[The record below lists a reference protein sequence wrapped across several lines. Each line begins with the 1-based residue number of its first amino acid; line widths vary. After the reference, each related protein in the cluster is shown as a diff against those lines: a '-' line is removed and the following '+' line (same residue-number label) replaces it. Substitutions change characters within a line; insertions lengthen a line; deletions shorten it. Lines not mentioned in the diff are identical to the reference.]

1 MTERK
6 GTAKLDYLRKI
17 ELEIQDKWEKERAFE
32 KDAPTTIG
40 ESTNKNKFFVTFPYP
55 YMNGRL
61 HLGHT
66 FSLSKCEFAVGYQ
79 SLKGKKCL
87 FPFGLHCTGMPIKA
101 CADKLK
107 REMELYGNPPQFPD
121 EEEEEETKEKPA
133 ASDEIIIKDKAKG
146 KKSKAV
152 AKSGSS
158 TFQWDIMRSLGLNDQ
173 EISPFANA
181 EHWLEYFPP
190 LAVKDLKKMG
200 VKVDWRRSF
209 ITTDVNPFYDSFVR
223 WHFLT
228 LKERKKI
235 KFGKRYTIFSPK
247 DGQPCMDHDRQTGE
261 GVGPQEYTLIKM
273 KIVEP
278 YTAKFKSKVFYS
290 SAVKGKSIFLVAAT
304 LRPETM
310 FGQTNCWVRPDM
322 KYVAFETTSGDV
334 FISTS
339 RSARNMS
346 YQGFTKENGVVPV
359 VMEILGQD
367 ILGSALSAPLT
378 SYKVIYAL
386 PMLTIKE
393 DKGTGVVT
401 SVPSDSPDDIAA
413 LRDIKKKQ
421 ALREKYGIEDKMVLP
436 FEPVPI
442 IEIPG
447 YGNLSAP
454 LVCDELKIQ
463 SQNDK
468 EKLAEAKEKVYLK
481 GFYEGI
487 MLVDG
492 YKGQKVQDV
501 KKPIQKMMIDRGE
514 AMLYMEPEKQVM
526 SRSGD
531 ECVVALCDQW
541 YLDYGDSEWK
551 QQAHEAL
558 KSLETF
564 CEETRRNFEATLAWL
579 QEHACSR
586 TYGLGTR
593 LPWDEQWLIESLS
606 DSTIYMAYYTV
617 AHLLQGG
624 VLNGQGASPLGIK
637 PEQMTREVWDF
648 IFFKT
653 SPFPKTSIPKEHLQ
667 RLRREFEYWYPVDV
681 RVSGKD
687 LVPNHLSYFLYN
699 HVAMWPK
706 DNGKWPQAVRAN
718 GHLLLNSE
726 KMSKSTGN
734 FLTLYQAIEKFS
746 ADGMRLALADAGDT
760 VEDANFVETMADA
773 GILRLYTW
781 VEWVKEMIANQNNLR
796 TGLMDTFNDRVFA
809 SEMNASIIRTE
820 QHYERMMYK
829 EALKSGFFEF
839 QAAKDKYRELAIEG
853 MHRDLVFQF
862 IERQTLLLAPICPH
876 LCEYTWSLLGNTSS
890 LMKASWPVAGPVD
903 EILIRS
909 SQYLMETAHDL
920 RLRLKAYMLPPKNK
934 KGDSKP
940 PAKPSHC
947 TIYVAKSYPPWQH
960 SALSLLGKHYQSNN
974 GVLPDNKVIASEL
987 GALPELKKY
996 MKRVMPFVAMIKE
1009 SLEKNGL
1016 RVLDLEL
1023 EFDERAV
1030 LMENLVY
1037 LTNSLELEQIDVL
1050 FASEADDKVKED
1062 CCPGKPF
1069 SVFRSEPGVSV
1080 SLVNPQ
1086 PCNGLFSTKID
1097 IRQGD
1102 NSDNIIRRLAKVNR
1116 LIKDLSRVK
1125 LMRYEDPLLGPRR
1138 VPVLGQEEQ
1147 GKLLVSTKS
1156 VFNVNL
1162 QEKKVTL
1169 ADNGLT
1175 IDIGDTLVYLIH

>member
-1 MTERK
+1 MRK

-17 ELEIQDKWEKERAFE
+17 ELDIQEKWEKEKTFE
-32 KDAPTTIG
+32 RDAPTTVG
-40 ESTNKNKFFVTFPYP
+40 ESSNKNKYFVTFPYP

-79 SLKGKKCL
+79 SLKGRKCL

-107 REMELYGNPPQFPD
+107 REMELYGTPPQFPD
-121 EEEEEETKEKPA
+121 DEEEEKEKPKG
-133 ASDEIIIKDKAKG
+133 SDEIIIKDKAKG

-152 AKSGSS
+152 AKAGSS
-158 TFQWDIMRSLGLNDQ
+158 SFQWDIMRSLGLDDK
-173 EISPFANA
+173 EIVRFANA

-190 LAVKDLKKMG
+190 LAIKDLKKMG

-223 WHFLT
+223 WQFVT

-235 KFGKRYTIFSPK
+235 KFGKRYTIYSPK

-278 YTAKFKSKVFYS
+278 YTAKFKSK
-290 SAVKGKSIFLVAAT
+290 GKNLFLVAAT

-322 KYVAFETTSGDV
+322 KYVAFETASGDV
-334 FISTS
+334 FISTR

-346 YQGFTKENGVVPV
+346 FQGFTKENGVVPV
-359 VMEILGQD
+359 IMEILGQD
-367 ILGSALSAPLT
+367 LLGCALSAPLT
-378 SYKVIYAL
+378 SYKIIYAL

-401 SVPSDSPDDIAA
+401 SVPSDAPDDIAA

-436 FEPVPI
+436 FEPIPI

-468 EKLAEAKEKVYLK
+468 EKLVEAKEKVYLK

-501 KKPIQKMMIDRGE
+501 KKPIQKMMVEKGE
-514 AMLYMEPEKQVM
+514 AMIYMEPEKQVM
-526 SRSGD
+526 SRSAD

-541 YLDYGDSEWK
+541 YLDYGDAEWK
-551 QQAHEAL
+551 KQATEAL

-624 VLNGQGASPLGIK
+624 VLNGRGDSPLGIK

-653 SPFPKTSIPKEHLQ
+653 APFPKTDIPKEHLQ
-667 RLRREFEYWYPVDV
+667 KLRREFEYWYPVDV

-699 HVAMWPK
+699 HVAVWPK
-706 DNGKWPQAVRAN
+706 DN
-718 GHLLLNSE
+718 
-726 KMSKSTGN
+726 
-734 FLTLYQAIEKFS
+734 
-746 ADGMRLALADAGDT
+746 
-760 VEDANFVETMADA
+760 
-773 GILRLYTW
+773 
-781 VEWVKEMIANQNNLR
+781 
-796 TGLMDTFNDRVFA
+796 
-809 SEMNASIIRTE
+809 EMNAGIIKTE

-876 LCEYTWSLLGNTSS
+876 LCEYTWGLLVKTSS
-890 LMKASWPVAGPVD
+890 LMKASWPAAGPVD
-903 EILIRS
+903 EILVRS

-934 KGDSKP
+934 KGDTKP
-940 PAKPSHC
+940 QVKPSHC
-947 TIYVAKSYPPWQH
+947 NIYVAKSYPPWQH
-960 SALSLLGKHYQSNN
+960 SALSLLGKHYRSNN
-974 GVLPDNKVIASEL
+974 GVLPDNKVIAGEL

-1009 SLEKNGL
+1009 NLEKNGP

-1023 EFDERAV
+1023 EFDERTV

-1050 FASEADDKVKED
+1050 FATEADDKVKED

-1069 SVFRSEPGVSV
+1069 SVFRSEPGVCV

-1086 PCNGLFSTKID
+1086 PSNGLFSTKVD

-1102 NSDNIIRRLAKVNR
+1102 SKDNVIRRLAKVNR
-1116 LIKDLSRVK
+1116 LIKDLSQVK
-1125 LMRYEDPLLGPRR
+1125 LMRYEDPVLGPRR
-1138 VPVLGQEEQ
+1138 VPVLGQEEK
-1147 GKLLVSTKS
+1147 GKLPISEKS
-1156 VFNVNL
+1156 VFHVNL
-1162 QEKKVTL
+1162 EEKRVTL

-1175 IDIGDTLVYLIH
+1175 VDIGDTLVYLIH

>member
-290 SAVKGKSIFLVAAT
+290 KSIFLVAAT

-726 KMSKSTGN
+726 KVCVYWGQCRVPSWLRSC
-734 FLTLYQAIEKFS
+734 LS
-746 ADGMRLALADAGDT
+746 VPGMRLALADAGDT

-1069 SVFRSEPGVSV
+1069 SVFRSEVNRC
-1080 SLVNPQ
+1080 SLVI
-1086 PCNGLFSTKID
+1086 FSNCDYFHTRHNCTK
-1097 IRQGD
+1097 
-1102 NSDNIIRRLAKVNR
+1102 LHTT
-1116 LIKDLSRVK
+1116 LSK
-1125 LMRYEDPLLGPRR
+1125 C
-1138 VPVLGQEEQ
+1138 
-1147 GKLLVSTKS
+1147 KC
-1156 VFNVNL
+1156 
-1162 QEKKVTL
+1162 
-1169 ADNGLT
+1169 
-1175 IDIGDTLVYLIH
+1175 

>member
-6 GTAKLDYLRKI
+6 GTAKLDFLRKI
-17 ELEIQDKWEKERAFE
+17 EEEVQLKWEKEKVFE
-32 KDAPTTIG
+32 IDAPDATGKNTD
-40 ESTNKNKFFVTFPYP
+40 KNKYFVTFPYP

-66 FSLSKCEFAVGYQ
+66 FCLSKCEFAVGYQ
-79 SLKGKKCL
+79 RLRGKQCL

-107 REMELYGNPPQFPD
+107 REMELYGFPPQFPD
-121 EEEEEETKEKPA
+121 EEEEEEDKSKTT
-133 ASDEIIIKDKAKG
+133 DEVIIKDKSKG

-158 TFQWDIMRSLGLNDQ
+158 KFQWDIMRSLGLSDD
-173 EISPFANA
+173 EIVKFADA
-181 EHWLEYFPP
+181 EHWLDYFPP
-190 LAVKDLKKMG
+190 LAVDDLKKMG
-200 VKVDWRRSF
+200 LKVDWRRSF

-223 WHFLT
+223 WQFVT
-228 LKERKKI
+228 LKERNKI
-235 KFGKRYTIFSPK
+235 KFGKRYTIYSPK

-261 GVGPQEYTLIKM
+261 GVAPQEYTLIKM
-273 KIVEP
+273 KINEP
-278 YTAKFKSKVFYS
+278 YPSKLS
-290 SAVKGKSIFLVAAT
+290 GLKGKKIFLVAAT

-322 KYVAFETTSGDV
+322 KYIVFETASGEL
-334 FISTS
+334 FICTQ

-346 YQGFTKENGVVPV
+346 YQGFTKDNGQIPV
-359 VMEILGQD
+359 IMQIMGQD
-367 ILGSALSAPLT
+367 ILGCALSAPLT
-378 SYKVIYAL
+378 SYKTIYAL

-401 SVPSDSPDDIAA
+401 SVPSDAPDDIAA

-421 ALREKYGIEDKMVLP
+421 ALREKYGIQDYMVLP
-436 FEPVPI
+436 FDPVPI

-463 SQNDK
+463 SQNDR

-487 MLVDG
+487 MLVEG
-492 YKGQKVQDV
+492 FKGQKVQDV
-501 KKPIQKMMIDRGE
+501 KKPIQKMMVEKGE
-514 AMLYMEPEKQVM
+514 ALIYMEPEKQVL
-526 SRSGD
+526 SRSAD

-541 YLDYGDSEWK
+541 YLDYGNVEWK
-551 QQAHEAL
+551 KQATDLLA
-558 KSLETF
+558 SLETF
-564 CEETRRNFEATLAWL
+564 CDETRKNFEATLDWL
-579 QEHACSR
+579 QDHACSR

-593 LPWDEQWLIESLS
+593 VPWDEQWLIESLS
-606 DSTIYMAYYTV
+606 DSTIYMAFYTV

-624 VLNGQGASPLGIK
+624 VLNGQGPSPLGIR
-637 PEQMTREVWDF
+637 PEQMTREVWDY

-653 SPFPKTSIPKEHLQ
+653 ALFPKTDIPKDRLQ
-667 RLRREFEYWYPVDV
+667 KLRREFEYWYPVDV

-687 LVPNHLSYFLYN
+687 LVPNHLSYYLYN
-699 HVAMWPK
+699 HVAMWPN
-706 DNGKWPQAVRAN
+706 DSGKWPQAVRAN

-734 FLTLYQAIEKFS
+734 FLTLSQAIAKFS

-760 VEDANFVETMADA
+760 VEDANFVEAMADA
-773 GILRLYTW
+773 GILRLYAW
-781 VEWVKEMIANQNNLR
+781 VDWVKEMIANQNNLR
-796 TGLMDTFNDRVFA
+796 TGPADTFNDRVFV
-809 SEMNASIIRTE
+809 SEMYSSIIKTE

-853 MHRDLVFQF
+853 MHRDLVFRF
-862 IERQTLLLAPICPH
+862 IEYQTLLLAPICPH
-876 LCEYTWSLLGNTSS
+876 LCEHTWTLLGKTSS
-890 LMKASWPVAGPVD
+890 VMKASWPTAGPVD

-909 SQYLMETAHDL
+909 SQYLMDTAHDL
-920 RLRLKAYMLPPKNK
+920 RLRLKAYMQPAKSK
-934 KGDSKP
+934 KGDNKP
-940 PAKPSHC
+940 PAKPTHC
-947 TIYVAKSYPPWQH
+947 SIYVAKTYPPWQH
-960 SALSLLGKHYQSNN
+960 SALSLLGKHYKSNN
-974 GVLPDNKVIASEL
+974 GALPDNKVIAMEL
-987 GALPELKKY
+987 GAMPELKKY
-996 MKRVMPFVAMIKE
+996 MKRVMPFVAMIKD
-1009 SLEKNGL
+1009 SLEKKGP

-1030 LMENLVY
+1030 LLDNIVY
-1037 LTNSLELEQIDVL
+1037 LTNSLEMDQIEVV

-1069 SVFRSEPGVSV
+1069 CVFRSEPGVSV
-1080 SLVNPQ
+1080 SMVNPQ
-1086 PCNGLFSTKID
+1086 PANGLFSTKIE

-1102 NSDNIIRRLAKVNR
+1102 SKDSIIRRLSRVNR
-1116 LIKDLSRVK
+1116 GIKDISKVK
-1125 LMRYEDPLLGPRR
+1125 LMRFEDPLLGPRR
-1138 VPVLGQEEQ
+1138 IPVLGKEEE
-1147 GKLLVSTKS
+1147 GKLAISKNS
-1156 VFNVNL
+1156 VFNISL
-1162 QEKKVTL
+1162 EEHKVHIT
-1169 ADNGLT
+1169 DNGLK
-1175 IDIGDTLVYLIH
+1175 IDIGDTLAYLVQ

>member
-1 MTERK
+1 VA

-290 SAVKGKSIFLVAAT
+290 SIFLVAAT

-359 VMEILGQD
+359 VMEILGQV
-367 ILGSALSAPLT
+367 LKSAAVLFCVLMWRCGLCT
-378 SYKVIYAL
+378 
-386 PMLTIKE
+386 
-393 DKGTGVVT
+393 GTGVVT

-726 KMSKSTGN
+726 KVCVYWGQCRVPSWLRSC
-734 FLTLYQAIEKFS
+734 LS
-746 ADGMRLALADAGDT
+746 VPGMRLALADAGDT

-796 TGLMDTFNDRVFA
+796 TGLMDTFNDRVF
-809 SEMNASIIRTE
+809 
-820 QHYERMMYK
+820 
-829 EALKSGFFEF
+829 
-839 QAAKDKYRELAIEG
+839 AAKDKYRELAIEG